1 MRDYILC
8 KRCECKIVYDGDD
21 TGRERIETL
30 WGNPAA
36 GVWTPLLMCPACI
49 ASQEGE
55 ATRLRAELAAIRELM
70 NCYNLGGWTDSL
82 ALIKER
88 DEAIAELAE
97 CKSLLTHAGLIAA
110 QEQHTALRTEL
121 AACMVLLDQAYKALK
136 YHREQTRPIH
146 ETDEAI
152 AAIDKARKGEGE

>member
-1 MRDYILC
+1 M
-8 KRCECKIVYDGDD
+8 DD
-21 TGRERIETL
+21 HVETL
-30 WGNPAA
+30 RRYNRWRRGTEYNGKFEEMPDPR
-36 GVWTPLLMCPACI
+36 VI
-49 ASQEGE
+49 GE
-55 ATRLRAELAAIRELM
+55 AIDAACDEVERMRAELAAIRELM

-152 AAIDKARKGEGE
+152 AAIDKARKGEEE